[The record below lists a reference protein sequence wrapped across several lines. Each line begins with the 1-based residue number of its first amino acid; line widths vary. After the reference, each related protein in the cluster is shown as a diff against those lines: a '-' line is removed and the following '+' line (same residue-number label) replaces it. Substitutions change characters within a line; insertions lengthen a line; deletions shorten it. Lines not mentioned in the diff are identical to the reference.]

1 MGHFIFLPVTWV
13 GHAFFCKIISVGQ
26 IERAFLKINI
36 MNFSSPSPPNPPPPT
51 PPPLPRPD
59 QSLRPFQ
66 LGYLAVDSL
75 KNIIRKL
82 KNGSLPFHIFPNST
96 GTTQCKQLYM
106 YIYISS
112 AKTKQSYAMSTTKCV
127 GKPEIICY
135 LARSLIEQTMSG
147 LVITGLQG
155 TPSYKFGSVR
165 SSTQYPGTFTYGHC

>member
-36 MNFSSPSPPNPPPPT
+36 MNFSSPSPPNPPPT